1 MRVAIRLSRVG
12 KKKQPSFRIVA
23 VPYRSPRDGKSLE
36 ILGSHGASFPG
47 QPLEINLERY
57 DHWISVGA
65 KPSKRVKKI
74 VSKYRKAGGTGVLT
88 QDGSVVEATP
98 KEEVVPVIEEV
109 VEETAGEETP
119 EEPLSEEVKVEGDA
133 ADEERTEAVVAEAL
147 EVIEETAGEE
157 TPEEPLSEEVKV
169 EGDAA
174 DEERTEAVVAEAL
187 EESPVEEVVEKT
199 EEADQVESLVDTE
212 ESPSEEEG
220 DSEEPETES
229 EEKTE

>member
-147 EVIEETAGEE
+147 E
-157 TPEEPLSEEVKV
+157 
-169 EGDAA
+169 
-174 DEERTEAVVAEAL
+174 
-187 EESPVEEVVEKT
+187 ESPVEEVVEKT

>member
-119 EEPLSEEVKVEGDA
+119 EEPLSEEAKE
-133 ADEERTEAVVAEAL
+133 
-147 EVIEETAGEE
+147 
-157 TPEEPLSEEVKV
+157 